1 MKSISIINFNPH
13 EPQESFGFSI
23 SARPLLTG
31 KNRMLIL
38 IVEPE
43 KTLQISLALFLG
55 SQKNC
60 QVLTADSKKEGVALW
75 GAFPC
80 DLVIC
85 SDRLADGA
93 GLEMLKE
100 FSRQDPKVISIL
112 MTARSDEGLRQ
123 EALQAGIK
131 AYLEKPFDLQQ
142 LEEAMGF
149 IRP

>member
-1 MKSISIINFNPH
+1 MNLEILAPNQPKEPSIFL
-13 EPQESFGFSI
+13 I
-23 SARPLLTG
+23 SACPLLTT
-31 KNRMLIL
+31 KSRMRALI
-38 IVEPE
+38 IEQE
-43 KTLQISLALFLG
+43 KTLQNSLALFLG
-55 SQKNC
+55 SQKNY
-60 QVLTADSKKEGVALW
+60 QVFSANSKKEGVTLW
-75 GAFPC
+75 GASPC

-85 SDRLADGA
+85 NDRLPDGS

-112 MTARSDEGLRQ
+112 MTVRSDEGLRQ
-123 EALQAGIK
+123 EALKAGIK

>member
-1 MKSISIINFNPH
+1 MRVLII
-13 EPQESFGFSI
+13 EQ
-23 SARPLLTG
+23 
-31 KNRMLIL
+31 
-38 IVEPE
+38 E
-43 KTLQISLALFLG
+43 KTLQNSLALFLG
-55 SQKNC
+55 SQKNY
-60 QVLTADSKKEGVALW
+60 QVFSANSKKEGVNLW

-80 DLVIC
+80 DMVIC
-85 SDRLADGA
+85 NDRLPDGS

-112 MTARSDEGLRQ
+112 MTVRSDEGLRQ
-123 EALQAGIK
+123 EALKAGIK